1 MCLCWTNIRL
11 HAATLCPDR
20 SVPPSALYPSGSRL
34 ITAIFPQ
41 SPTCIP
47 QLFACPIPSV
57 TAIFTHARTLH
68 THYTHTNGAAAVS
81 FSHSCSNLLPHYA
94 LQTAPFVAAT
104 LTHLSRHSH
113 ATTHASQPHSPGHHT
128 RPILSR
134 ALPYTHP
141 PTTHTGPTG
150 HRQNR
155 PLQVSE
161 GDGRVRQVHGKQ
173 VERKR
178 ATVVP
183 SRRGVSHRG
192 QVQGRQRMNN

>member
-20 SVPPSALYPSGSRL
+20 SLPPSALYPSGSRS

-94 LQTAPFVAAT
+94 LQTAPFVARRCHT
-104 LTHLSRHSH
+104 HSPLTPPLTHRNHTH
-113 ATTHASQPHSPGHHT
+113 PATTHVPSSHAHYH
-128 RPILSR
+128 
-134 ALPYTHP
+134 AHP
-141 PTTHTGPTG
+141 PTHHP
-150 HRQNR
+150 HRTNR
-155 PLQVSE
+155 TSA
-161 GDGRVRQVHGKQ
+161 KS
-173 VERKR
+173 
-178 ATVVP
+178 ASP
-183 SRRGVSHRG
+183 SV
-192 QVQGRQRMNN
+192 